1 MILSPPKLTAAV
13 AAAGGLVGTA
23 VQAAVEAAAQIDNTD
38 TVANKWGATYRDWL
52 LRRA

>member
-1 MILSPPKLTAAV
+1 MADV

-23 VQAAVEAAAQIDNTD
+23 VQAAVEAAAKIDNTD